1 MCSQEDLSLPLP
13 IGHVCISASAVVVL
27 KPDFSLKSDW
37 KILTLGLLL
46 SIAPDFDYALVWI
59 FKLSNEWHRGFS
71 HSLVFAVVL
80 GVSAAFIL
88 KADRIRNAFIFTAA
102 AASHTLLDYATSH
115 TAEGGVSLFWPFSS
129 QQYAL
134 GLTKGFE
141 ISLSETSRLEMI
153 AHLVRASM
161 FEVLVFGPVLLI
173 VLTMR
178 YMLNRGPFGKQQM
191 DEE

>member
-1 MCSQEDLSLPLP
+1 LPLP
-13 IGHVCISASAVVVL
+13 IGHGCISASAVVVL

-71 HSLVFAVVL
+71 HSLAFALVL
-80 GVSAAFIL
+80 GVSVAFIL
-88 KADRIRNAFIFTAA
+88 KADRIRSVLIFTAA

-115 TAEGGVSLFWPFSS
+115 TAEGGVTLFWPFSS
-129 QQYAL
+129 RQFAL
-134 GLTKGFE
+134 GLTRGFE
-141 ISLSETSRLEMI
+141 ISLSESSSTEMI
-153 AHLVRASM
+153 AHLVRSSVV
-161 FEVLVFGPVLLI
+161 ELLVFGPVLLI
-173 VLTMR
+173 VLMMR
-178 YMLNRGPFGKQQM
+178 YLLMRGPFGKQQL

>member
-1 MCSQEDLSLPLP
+1 LPLP
-13 IGHVCISASAVVVL
+13 IGHGCISASAVAAL

-37 KILTLGLLL
+37 KILSLGLLL

-71 HSLVFAVVL
+71 HSLVFALVL
-80 GVSAAFIL
+80 GVAAAFIL

-102 AASHTLLDYATSH
+102 AASHTLLDYSTSH
-115 TAEGGVSLFWPFSS
+115 SAEGGVTLFWPFSS

-134 GLTKGFE
+134 GLTRGFE
-141 ISLSETSRLEMI
+141 ISLSQTSGVEMI
-153 AHLVRASM
+153 AHLLRASVA
-161 FEVLVFGPVLLI
+161 ELLVFGPVLLI
-173 VLTMR
+173 VLTTR
-178 YMLNRGPFGKQQM
+178 FMLTRGLFQKQQM